1 MRARDLGHPRRGHEL
16 EVEPLV
22 PKEPLVAG
30 DQHGQ
35 VMDRVHDRDLRF
47 GPGLG
52 SHGAS
57 YGRPIIR
64 PLDFEGNP
72 GSEPSEVG
80 RGAYAAAA
88 GSSSAQTLN
97 CVRLVVPN
105 DVVRAT
111 STASRPRAISTR
123 PIRGRLWRAA
133 GGAPAAPPPRPPPP
147 PQTPPHPPGAPP
159 PPPHHPGH

>member
-111 STASRPRAISTR
+111 STPSRPRAISTR
-123 PIRGRLWRAA
+123 PIRGRLWRGA
-133 GGAPAAPPPRPPPP
+133 GGWAGPPPPAPPPA
-147 PQTPPHPPGAPP
+147 PQTHRGAGARAPHA
-159 PPPHHPGH
+159 H